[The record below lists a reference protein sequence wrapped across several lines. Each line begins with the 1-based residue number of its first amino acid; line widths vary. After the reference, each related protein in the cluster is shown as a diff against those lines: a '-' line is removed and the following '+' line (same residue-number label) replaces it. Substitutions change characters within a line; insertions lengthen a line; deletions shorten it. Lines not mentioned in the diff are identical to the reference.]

1 MRLWY
6 ANTSYKDAEV
16 VVLGCPLDRTSSF
29 LPGARFGP
37 EYIRRA
43 SENIESYSLYQD
55 RDLGLVK
62 VCDLGDIEFSFE
74 SPTSPLKR
82 VEEEALRIFKDR
94 KIPIFLG
101 GEHTITLP
109 IIEAAKRIYPSLAVI
124 QLDAHTDMRDEY
136 LKERYCHATVMR
148 RVSEIIGKENIFQL
162 GIRSISK
169 EELDF
174 VAHLYK
180 FRVLE
185 YMEEV
190 KREIGD
196 RWVYLSIDLDVLD
209 LSLMPAVATPQP
221 GGISYEELRESL
233 RGLSFLKVIGLDI
246 VEYNPL
252 VFPQTAY
259 GGVVAGILKEAIL
272 SLKRR

>member
-1 MRLWY
+1 MKLWY
-6 ANTSYKDAEV
+6 ANSSYEDAEV
-16 VVLGCPLDRTSSF
+16 VVLGCPLDRTCSF
-29 LPGARFGP
+29 LPGVRFGP
-37 EYIRRA
+37 EYIRIA

-55 RDLGLVK
+55 RELGSIK
-62 VCDLGDIEFSFE
+62 VCDLGDMEFTFE
-74 SPTSPLKR
+74 SPMSPL
-82 VEEEALRIFKDR
+82 EEIEKETIRFFKDR

-109 IIEAAKRIYPSLAVI
+109 IIRAAKKIYPHLSVI

-148 RVSEIIGKENIFQL
+148 RVSEIIGRENLFQL
-162 GIRSISK
+162 GVRSITK

-174 VAHLYK
+174 AEHLYRFK
-180 FRVLE
+180 VLE
-185 YMEEV
+185 YIEEV

-196 RWVYLSIDLDVLD
+196 RWVYLTIDMDVLD
-209 LSLMPAVATPQP
+209 SSLMPAVATPQP
-221 GGISYEELRESL
+221 GGITYEELRESL
-233 RGLSFLKVIGLDI
+233 KGFSLLKVIGLDI

-252 VFPQTAY
+252 VSPQIAY
-259 GGVVAGILKEAIL
+259 GGIVAGILKEAIL